1 MLHHDL
7 VTESQRGK
15 ALRRNLARFRIGQL
29 LGLVFL
35 IGPLYDLAGSTLSP
49 PRVAAILLAAAAFVG
64 LYVAL
69 LPPIPPLARRDDRAI
84 GGAVALLAAL
94 AALTLALGA
103 PRSFSVLFVYVIAV
117 AGIVLPLS
125 AAVAVTVGGAVAVG
139 VGLALAG
146 SDGSTVAAWTLT
158 ILGIGALTT
167 SLGRAMRANEELRRM
182 REERAR
188 LAVSEERLRIA
199 RDLHDLLGHTL
210 TLISLKN
217 ELARRLIESDPRRAE
232 AELAEAG
239 RVTREALAQV
249 RDAVH
254 GYRRLAFA
262 DALESARATLAAAGI
277 ECRVE
282 GGASG
287 LSSEVESVFAWAVRE
302 ATTNVVRHSNAR
314 SCAITLSI
322 GGGGAALQVEDDG
335 TIVAGTNGDGAGLV
349 GLAERAR
356 DLHGTLEAGTRAEG
370 GYRVRL
376 TVPLDTT

>member
-1 MLHHDL
+1 
-7 VTESQRGK
+7 
-15 ALRRNLARFRIGQL
+15 
-29 LGLVFL
+29 
-35 IGPLYDLAGSTLSP
+35 
-49 PRVAAILLAAAAFVG
+49 
-64 LYVAL
+64 
-69 LPPIPPLARRDDRAI
+69 
-84 GGAVALLAAL
+84 
-94 AALTLALGA
+94 
-103 PRSFSVLFVYVIAV
+103 
-117 AGIVLPLS
+117 
-125 AAVAVTVGGAVAVG
+125 
-139 VGLALAG
+139 
-146 SDGSTVAAWTLT
+146 
-158 ILGIGALTT
+158 
-167 SLGRAMRANEELRRM
+167 MRANEELRKM

-188 LAVSEERLRIA
+188 LAVSEERVRIA

-217 ELARRLIESDPRRAE
+217 ELARRLIETDPRRAE
-232 AELAEAG
+232 EELADAG

-249 RDAVH
+249 REAVH

-282 GGASG
+282 GDASG
-287 LSSEVESVFAWAVRE
+287 LSSEVESVLAWAVRE

-322 GGGGAALQVEDDG
+322 GGGDAALQVEDDG

-356 DLHGTLEAGTRAEG
+356 DLQGTLEAGTRAEG

-376 TVPLDTT
+376 TVPLDTR